1 MWKFPVG
8 TRGSQ
13 TSSSPHGG
21 LTAAS
26 LSGHLLSWM
35 PRGRFHRWGHPPE
48 RPHPARDSRGSRA
61 RSALAPQAL
70 PDSSRLFLCSPGTH
84 GLAGRAAPPALRA
97 SVKTFGRTGRSACT
111 SDQDFVKGASRSRKN
126 PLLLENQPALR
137 TPNERTGGGQRHV
150 QEAAGP
156 GPPGKAAL
164 LPRASQPPRLPG
176 PPVSVFLLRNCMRR

>member
-1 MWKFPVG
+1 M
-8 TRGSQ
+8 
-13 TSSSPHGG
+13 
-21 LTAAS
+21 
-26 LSGHLLSWM
+26 
-35 PRGRFHRWGHPPE
+35 
-48 RPHPARDSRGSRA
+48 RGSRA

-111 SDQDFVKGASRSRKN
+111 SDQDFVKGTSRSRKN

-156 GPPGKAAL
+156 RAPREGRPPASRLAAPAP
-164 LPRASQPPRLPG
+164 PRAARQRFPSEKLYAKITDERDLSVDAAAAQTNPVFNSRLVGASPRSPQNQMTCLWVRTDAG
-176 PPVSVFLLRNCMRR
+176 IL